1 MIKVGRPDVWLVGV
15 LVVVAVIATADLLD
29 RSSSLVGALAVAPFV
44 ASTVC
49 SARRTAVVSV
59 VTLVVGGWL
68 LLETQAAATTLTLGV
83 RTAVLVG
90 AAGLAPA
97 LAARRTRREQ
107 RIHDLVEVAEA
118 AQFAVLT
125 PIPPVA
131 GPARLASAYQSASR
145 EALIGGDMYG
155 VVETSRGIR
164 LMIGDVRGKGID
176 AVKVAAVTLA
186 AFRDGTHHLSTLLD
200 LADHCDERLR
210 PHLVDE
216 DFVTAFFADIDHN
229 GTAEFVSCGHP
240 APLHIQGQRP
250 REIQIA
256 TPGTPLGLPRDM
268 RARPEPQ
275 RVDLL
280 AGDRL
285 LFYTDGLIEAR
296 TRRGQFVRQEHV
308 VGDIATPNLDEALAG
323 VLSRLHAAA
332 HEVRDDL
339 ALLLVEYTGPPKQS
353 ELGSDGTPHR
363 RPAELPG
370 VPEGVARIL
379 PAPQI
384 TGAALPSSP

>member
-1 MIKVGRPDVWLVGV
+1 MGKVTWPDVWFFGV
-15 LVVVAVIATADLLD
+15 LVMVALIAVTDLLD
-29 RSSSLVGALAVAPFV
+29 GSSSLVGALAVAPFV

-49 SARRTAVVSV
+49 TARRTAAVSAL
-59 VTLVVGGWL
+59 TLVVGAWL
-68 LLETQAAATTLTLGV
+68 LLESQAGVEPLTSGVRAVVLLAAA
-83 RTAVLVG
+83 A
-90 AAGLAPA
+90 LAPV
-97 LAARRTRREQ
+97 LAARRTGREQ

-118 AQFAVLT
+118 AQAAVLT

-155 VVETSRGIR
+155 VVETARGLR

-186 AFRDGTHHLSTLLD
+186 AFRDGTHHRSTLLD
-200 LADHCDERLR
+200 LAAHCDERLR

-216 DFVTAFFADIDHN
+216 DFVTALFADIDHD
-229 GTAEFVSCGHP
+229 GIAEFVSCGHP
-240 APLHIQGQRP
+240 PPFHIKADRP
-250 REIQIA
+250 HEVPIEV
-256 TPGTPLGLPRDM
+256 PGTPLGLPREL

-275 RVDLL
+275 QLKL
-280 AGDRL
+280 APGDRL

-296 TRRGQFVRQEHV
+296 TPRGQFVRQEHV

-323 VLSRLHAAA
+323 VLTRLHAAA

-339 ALLLVEYTGPPKQS
+339 ALLLVEYTGGAERPGLDS
-353 ELGSDGTPHR
+353 GATDHPHR
-363 RPAELPG
+363 AELPG
-370 VPEGVARIL
+370 LPDGVAGFL
-379 PAPQI
+379 PPPQI
-384 TGAALPSSP
+384 AGAALPSER